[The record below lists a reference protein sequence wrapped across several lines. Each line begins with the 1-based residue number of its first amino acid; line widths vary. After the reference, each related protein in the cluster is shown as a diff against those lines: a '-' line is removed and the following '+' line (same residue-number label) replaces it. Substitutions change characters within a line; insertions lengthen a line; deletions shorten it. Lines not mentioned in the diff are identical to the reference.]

1 MPGFFMYYREQEARI
16 AGRIQIE
23 QFPTKDVSFEIETA
37 VSAVVS
43 TYETMSEPRRI
54 FDLAYRQL
62 ELYPELPMFAV
73 KQEGEWKKISTAAFL
88 AQTLALSKG
97 LLALGV
103 KAGDRVG
110 LISESR
116 YEWHVIDFAIQ
127 QLGAVTVAMYPNIT
141 DADYQFIFNDAEI
154 RICIVSDKSLYQRI
168 CNLKDGIYALH
179 YIFAINEFADSR
191 NWKALIEIGQELAD
205 EQVQLLRD
213 RVQWD
218 DLATLVYT
226 SGTTGKPKGVMLT
239 HGNILSSVFA
249 AREVTPLNAYT
260 RALTFLPPC
269 HAYER
274 MVIYTYF
281 YIGISV
287 HIAEGLEHIATNIK
301 EVKPH
306 IMTAVPRIME
316 KVFENIM
323 KTGSTLTGIKR
334 KIFDWAIAV
343 ASDFDP
349 TGADNGLLYRQ
360 KLRLARRLVLD
371 KFHEALGGELVTV
384 VSGSASL
391 QSRIIRVLLAARIPI
406 FEGYGL
412 TEASPL
418 ISVNFFDRGI
428 RVGTVGNAVKD
439 VEIKLADDGEILVK
453 GPNIMQGY
461 YKNPE
466 ATAEVLKDGWLYTGD
481 VGKWVDGSFLKIIDR
496 KKEMFKISGGKYIV
510 PQPIET
516 KLVESPFIEQAMVVG
531 DSMKYAAAL
540 IVPHYGNLK
549 DWAQVNEPALLA
561 LPKEQFLTSSAIH
574 KRVNQDVKKANQH
587 FGNWE
592 QIKKIAILPAEFSI
606 ERGELTPTLKMKRKE
621 ILKHYQKEYE
631 EMFN

>member
-1 MPGFFMYYREQEARI
+1 MNNLH
-16 AGRIQIE
+16 
-23 QFPTKDVSFEIETA
+23 
-37 VSAVVS
+37 
-43 TYETMSEPRRI
+43 RI

-62 ELYPELPMFAV
+62 ELYPDLDMFSRKVAG
-73 KQEGEWKKISTAAFL
+73 QWQKITTAMFIADIR
-88 AQTLALSKG
+88 ALSKG

-103 KAGDRVG
+103 RPGDKVG
-110 LISESR
+110 LIAESR
-116 YEWHVIDFAIQ
+116 YEWHVVDFAIQ
-127 QLGAVTVAMYPNIT
+127 QIGAVTVAMYPNIT

-154 RICIVSDKSLYQRI
+154 RVCIVSDKNLYQRI
-168 CNLKDGIYALH
+168 CNLKDSIYSLQ

-191 NWKALIEIGQELAD
+191 NWKDLIEIGRERTD
-205 EQVQLLRD
+205 EEIDQLKGM
-213 RVQWD
+213 VVTD
-218 DLATLVYT
+218 DLATLIYT

-249 AREVTPLNAYT
+249 AREATPLEAYA

-281 YIGISV
+281 YIGITV
-287 HIAEGLEHIATNIK
+287 YVAEGIERIGEHMK
-301 EVKPH
+301 EIRPN

-323 KTGSTLTGIKR
+323 KTGSTLTGLK
-334 KIFDWAIAV
+334 KALFNWAIAV
-343 ASDFDP
+343 AADFDP
-349 TGADNGLLYRQ
+349 TGQTNGFVYKQ
-360 KLRLARRLVLD
+360 KLSLARRLVLN

-391 QSRIIRVLLAARIPI
+391 QSRIIRVLLASRIPI

-418 ISVNFFDRGI
+418 LAVNFYNRGI
-428 RVGTVGNAVKD
+428 RVGTVGNAVKG
-439 VEIKLADDGEILVK
+439 VEIKLAEDGEILVK
-453 GPNIMQGY
+453 GPNVMQGY

-466 ATAEVLKDGWLYTGD
+466 ATNEVLKDGWLYTGD
-481 VGKWVDGSFLKIIDR
+481 IGKWVDGNFLKIIDR

-516 KLVESPFIEQAMVVG
+516 KLVESPYIEQAMVVG
-531 DSMKYAAAL
+531 DSMKYAGAF
-540 IVPHYGNLK
+540 IVPHYANLK
-549 DWAQVNEPALLA
+549 DWAKENEPALA
-561 LPKEQFLTSSAIH
+561 TLPKEQFLSAAAIY
-574 KRVNQDVKKANQH
+574 KRVNQEVKLANKH

-592 QIKKIAILPAEFSI
+592 QIKKIAILPEEFSI
-606 ERGELTPTLKMKRKE
+606 ERGELTPTLKMKRRE
-621 ILKHYQKEYE
+621 IMKRYVKEYE
-631 EMFN
+631 GMFD

>member
-1 MPGFFMYYREQEARI
+1 MIKHNNIPVEQ
-16 AGRIQIE
+16 
-23 QFPTKDVSFEIETA
+23 
-37 VSAVVS
+37 
-43 TYETMSEPRRI
+43 PRRV

-62 ELYPELPMFAV
+62 TLFPELSMFAY
-73 KQEGEWKKISTAAFL
+73 KQAALWQHVTTSAFIE
-88 AQTLALSKG
+88 QTRAISKG
-97 LLALGV
+97 LLQLGV
-103 KAGDRVG
+103 KIGDKVG
-110 LISESR
+110 LVAESR

-127 QLGAVTVAMYPNIT
+127 QIGAVTVAMYPNIT

-154 RICIVSDKSLYQRI
+154 ALCIVSDKGLYKRI
-168 CNLKDGIYALH
+168 CDLKDSIYSLK
-179 YIFAINEFADSR
+179 YIFAINEFPEARPWTALAELGQQCPDETLDNLR
-191 NWKALIEIGQELAD
+191 NAVSG
-205 EQVQLLRD
+205 
-213 RVQWD
+213 D
-218 DLATLVYT
+218 DLATLIYT

-239 HGNILSSVFA
+239 HGNLLSSVFA
-249 AREVTPLNAYT
+249 AREATPLTANA

-281 YIGISV
+281 YIGITV
-287 HIAEGLEHIATNIK
+287 YIAEGLERIADNIR

-323 KTGSTLTGIKR
+323 KTGATLSGIK
-334 KIFDWAIAV
+334 KKLFDWAIGIAEQ
-343 ASDFDP
+343 FDP
-349 TGADNGLLYRQ
+349 TGANNGFLYRQ
-360 KLRLARRLVLD
+360 KLAIARRLVLN
-371 KFHEALGGELVTV
+371 KFHQALGGHLVTV

-406 FEGYGL
+406 YEGYGL

-418 ISVNFFDRGI
+418 LTVNFYDKGI

-439 VEIKLADDGEILVK
+439 VEIKMADDGEILVK

-466 ATAEVLKDGWLYTGD
+466 ATSEVLKDGWLYTGD
-481 VGKWVDGSFLKIIDR
+481 IGKWVDGNFLKIIDR

-516 KLVESPFIEQAMVVG
+516 KLVESNFIEQAMVVG
-531 DSMKYAAAL
+531 DSMKYAGAF
-540 IVPHYGNLK
+540 IVPNYANLK
-549 DWAQVNEPALLA
+549 DWAKQHEPALVNLA
-561 LPKEQFLTSSAIH
+561 KEQFLKAPAVY
-574 KRVNQDVKKANQH
+574 KRVNQEVKLANRH

-592 QIKKIAILPAEFSI
+592 QIKKIAILPEEFTI
-606 ERGELTPTLKMKRKE
+606 ERGELTPTLKMKRRE
-621 ILKHYQKEYE
+621 IMKRYQAEYT
-631 EMFN
+631 EMYS